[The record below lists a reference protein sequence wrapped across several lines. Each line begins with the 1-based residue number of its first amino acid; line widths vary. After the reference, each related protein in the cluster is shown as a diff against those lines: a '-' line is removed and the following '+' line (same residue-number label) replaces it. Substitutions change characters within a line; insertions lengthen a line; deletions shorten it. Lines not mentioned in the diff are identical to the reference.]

1 MVQHFKGRNSPL
13 KCVDQFP
20 SITKHCQRFLKYG
33 WNHVYVK
40 TIQEIWNRFVGNNE
54 IAKLESVEEPF
65 DETAEL
71 MLKCLHYVLIIG
83 LKDMEIDL
91 DEFWTKTIS
100 QDIISKQPIYKISLK
115 INSSSDPKLFRTF
128 QR

>member
-13 KCVDQFP
+13 KCVHQFP
-20 SITKHCQRFLKYG
+20 SITKHCQRFLKYQ

-83 LKDMEIDL
+83 IKNMEINL
-91 DEFWTKTIS
+91 DEFWTKTTS
-100 QDIISKQPIYKISLK
+100 YDIISKQPVYEISLM
-115 INSSSDPKLFRTF
+115 INPSYDPKHIETF